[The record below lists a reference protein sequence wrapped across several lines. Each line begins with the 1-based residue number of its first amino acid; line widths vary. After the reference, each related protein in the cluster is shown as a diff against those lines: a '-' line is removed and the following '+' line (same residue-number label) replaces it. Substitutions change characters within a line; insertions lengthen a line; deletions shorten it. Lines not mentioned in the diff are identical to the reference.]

1 MSQIEVPGHSR
12 EDIQKMAARVRTLF
26 GISPEKSFPIV
37 QLLEALGTPLGEDE
51 TPVLEV
57 EIVQDEELQ
66 DNYAEYHPLSN
77 TLLIRESVYDGACND
92 NGRDRFTLA
101 HEVGHYLFHSDQAML
116 QRVESG
122 METPIYRSPEWQ
134 ANTFASKIL
143 MPYDEIVGKTPEQIM
158 KEYGVSFSAAEIAAK
173 NAQNAKKTDLF

>member
-1 MSQIEVPGHSR
+1 MDKFIGQPLSRKDIRKAAKMMRLMCNMEQGRLDIIRLIEYSLPRLDHKFQWEIRTIEEMTPGVYAFFDPITDTLVIR
-12 EDIQKMAARVRTLF
+12 EDVYERA
-26 GISPEKSFPIV
+26 
-37 QLLEALGTPLGEDE
+37 
-51 TPVLEV
+51 
-57 EIVQDEELQ
+57 
-66 DNYAEYHPLSN
+66 YA
-77 TLLIRESVYDGACND
+77 G